1 MMHIN
6 DLLSWL
12 SIIGVKIKASLISFF
27 LSFITNAIKL
37 ESLLRQESTSKRK
50 VINKSEKSMHKK
62 NLWYVW
68 NINYIERKIQWLNLH
83 MH

>member
-37 ESLLRQESTSKRK
+37 ESLLRQESTSERK

-62 NLWYVW
+62 NL
-68 NINYIERKIQWLNLH
+68 
-83 MH
+83 